1 MGFILRLMLITAS
14 LITTLYILKR
24 IRHAKLQIEYA
35 IFWLIFAGML
45 LIISIFPNLMIMLT
59 RAVGMQSP
67 INCVFLLVIF
77 TLMIKLF
84 MQTIEHSQLEDKL
97 KQLTQR
103 LAIEEKLREE
113 EREELRELKENL
125 EVTIQNKT
133 VPDCTVRMKK

>member
-1 MGFILRLMLITAS
+1 MGIVIRLLLIAAS
-14 LITTLYILKR
+14 LSTTLYILKR

-35 IFWLIFAGML
+35 IFWLLFAGIL
-45 LIISIFPNLMIMLT
+45 LIISIFPSFMIMLT

-113 EREELRELKENL
+113 EIQELNALKMSLEQSKIENK
-125 EVTIQNKT
+125 E
-133 VPDCTVRMKK
+133 

>member
-1 MGFILRLMLITAS
+1 MGYILRLLLILAS
-14 LITTLYILKR
+14 LFTTLYILKR

-35 IFWLIFAGML
+35 IFWLLFAGIL

-59 RAVGMQSP
+59 RAIGMQSP
-67 INCVFLLVIF
+67 INCVFLVVIF
-77 TLMIKLF
+77 TLMLKLF

-113 EREELRELKENL
+113 EQKAATQEKIASDSKKMEE
-125 EVTIQNKT
+125 
-133 VPDCTVRMKK
+133 

>member
-1 MGFILRLMLITAS
+1 MGYILRLLLILAS
-14 LITTLYILKR
+14 LFTTLYILKR

-35 IFWLIFAGML
+35 IFWLLFAGIL

-67 INCVFLLVIF
+67 INCVFLVVIF
-77 TLMIKLF
+77 TLMLKLF

-113 EREELRELKENL
+113 EQKAATQEKIASDSKKMEE
-125 EVTIQNKT
+125 
-133 VPDCTVRMKK
+133 

>member
-1 MGFILRLMLITAS
+1 MGLILRIILIIAS
-14 LITTLYILKR
+14 LITTLYILRR

-35 IFWLIFAGML
+35 IFWLLFAGML

-113 EREELRELKENL
+113 EMKELKELKENL
-125 EVTIQNKT
+125 EK
-133 VPDCTVRMKK
+133 

>member
-1 MGFILRLMLITAS
+1 MGFILRLILIVAS
-14 LITTLYILKR
+14 LITTLYILRR

-35 IFWLIFAGML
+35 IFWLLFAGML
-45 LIISIFPNLMIMLT
+45 LVISIFPNLMIQLT

-113 EREELRELKENL
+113 ERKELRELKESL
-125 EVTIQNKT
+125 ENIQN
-133 VPDCTVRMKK
+133 

>member
-1 MGFILRLMLITAS
+1 MGLVLRLLLIAAS
-14 LITTLYILKR
+14 LSTTLYILKR

-35 IFWLIFAGML
+35 IFWLLFAGML
-45 LIISIFPNLMIMLT
+45 LIMSIFPNLMIMLT

-84 MQTIEHSQLEDKL
+84 MQTLEHSQLEDKL

-113 EREELRELKENL
+113 EAQELKELKENIKQGFTQDK
-125 EVTIQNKT
+125 EE
-133 VPDCTVRMKK
+133 

>member
-1 MGFILRLMLITAS
+1 MGLILRLILIVAS
-14 LITTLYILKR
+14 LITTLYILRR

-35 IFWLIFAGML
+35 IFWLLFAGML
-45 LIISIFPNLMIMLT
+45 LIISIFPNLMIQLT

-67 INCVFLLVIF
+67 INCVFLVVIF

-113 EREELRELKENL
+113 ERKELRELKESL
-125 EVTIQNKT
+125 ENIQK
-133 VPDCTVRMKK
+133 

>member
-1 MGFILRLMLITAS
+1 MGIVIRLLLILAS
-14 LITTLYILKR
+14 LSTTLYILKR

-35 IFWLIFAGML
+35 IFWLLFAGML

-97 KQLTQR
+97 RQLTQR

-113 EREELRELKENL
+113 EAQELKELKVSL
-125 EVTIQNKT
+125 EQSQMQSKE
-133 VPDCTVRMKK
+133 

>member
-1 MGFILRLMLITAS
+1 MGFILRLILITAS
-14 LITTLYILKR
+14 LITTLYILRR

-35 IFWLIFAGML
+35 IFWLLFAGML
-45 LIISIFPNLMIMLT
+45 LVISIFPNLMIQLT

-113 EREELRELKENL
+113 ERKEFQELKESL
-125 EVTIQNKT
+125 EEMQK
-133 VPDCTVRMKK
+133 

>member
-1 MGFILRLMLITAS
+1 MGLVLRLLLIAAS
-14 LITTLYILKR
+14 LSTTLYILKR

-35 IFWLIFAGML
+35 IFWLLFAGML
-45 LIISIFPNLMIMLT
+45 LIMSIFPNLMIMLT

-84 MQTIEHSQLEDKL
+84 MQTLEHSQLEDKL

-113 EREELRELKENL
+113 EAEELKEL
-125 EVTIQNKT
+125 KESIEQSFIQSKEES
-133 VPDCTVRMKK
+133 

>member
-1 MGFILRLMLITAS
+1 MGIVIRLLLILAS
-14 LITTLYILKR
+14 LSTTLYILKR

-35 IFWLIFAGML
+35 IFWLLFAGML

-97 KQLTQR
+97 RQLTQR

-113 EREELRELKENL
+113 EAQELKELKNSL
-125 EVTIQNKT
+125 EQNQ
-133 VPDCTVRMKK
+133 MQSKK

>member
-1 MGFILRLMLITAS
+1 MGLILRLILIVAS
-14 LITTLYILKR
+14 LITTLYILRR

-45 LIISIFPNLMIMLT
+45 LVISIFPNLMIQLT

-113 EREELRELKENL
+113 ERKELRELKESL
-125 EVTIQNKT
+125 ENIQN
-133 VPDCTVRMKK
+133 

>member
-1 MGFILRLMLITAS
+1 MGLILRLILIIAS
-14 LITTLYILKR
+14 LITTLYILRR

-35 IFWLIFAGML
+35 IFWLLFAGML
-45 LIISIFPNLMIMLT
+45 SIISIFPNLMIQLT

-113 EREELRELKENL
+113 ERKELRKLKESL
-125 EVTIQNKT
+125 EDMQK
-133 VPDCTVRMKK
+133 

>member
-1 MGFILRLMLITAS
+1 MGLILRIILILAS
-14 LITTLYILKR
+14 LVTTLYILKR

-45 LIISIFPNLMIMLT
+45 LVISIFPNLMIQLT

-113 EREELRELKENL
+113 EREELRELKESL
-125 EVTIQNKT
+125 ESI
-133 VPDCTVRMKK
+133 KK